1 MVRILV
7 CFSWK
12 NCNHPTRNL
21 VGDSTFTTPSPHSPH
36 PQERGGEEGAHYGM
50 MQGRIWGL
58 TSLSGE
64 FWRHVL
70 SDLHPRQ
77 HARKADWRKGNTESR
92 YIRLDR
98 HWYYQTWPNV
108 NHGFSTDALNRHSYL
123 KNKKQKIQ
131 INDKFGSE
139 KKCYCW
145 GSASIYWRPATL
157 QLCFLFNIV
166 Y

>member
-1 MVRILV
+1 MLDNEINKISRHKIL
-7 CFSWK
+7 
-12 NCNHPTRNL
+12 HPECIVYIR
-21 VGDSTFTTPSPHSPH
+21 VSTPSKTPPP
-36 PQERGGEEGAHYGM
+36 PQGS
-50 MQGRIWGL
+50 IWGL